1 MKNKIYASLL
11 GVCFAIALYSCSNN
25 DTVKNEDLKKDSTAA
40 DTTTASGT
48 ADASFK
54 PFDVMEVI
62 HTVKDY
68 ATWRPLYDNDSA
80 MRLSHG
86 IHKIAIGR
94 DADNPNKVLIAMQ
107 TDDVQKAKEFSASP
121 ELKAVMDKAG
131 VVSRPDVTWWHV
143 VRYNPNSHEK
153 QWVVVSH
160 KVKDYDAWLK
170 VYDSEGTAARLNDGM
185 VDVVIARGIQDPNMV
200 HLVFDI
206 KDMAK
211 AKAAM
216 MSDAKKKLMES
227 AGVIGAPTMEFF
239 NEADQ

>member
-1 MKNKIYASLL
+1 MKKNIYASLL
-11 GVCFAIALYSCSNN
+11 GVFMAAALFSCSNN
-25 DTVKNEDLKKDSTAA
+25 DTVKNEDLQKDSTTT
-40 DTTTASGT
+40 DTTSTAST
-48 ADASFK
+48 AAAFT

-68 ATWRPLYDNDSA
+68 AAWRPVYNNDSVA
-80 MRLSHG
+80 RQTNGLHT
-86 IHKIAIGR
+86 IAVGR
-94 DADNPNKVLIAMQ
+94 DVDNPNKVLVAIKA
-107 TDDVQKAKEFSASP
+107 DDVQKAKAFGASP
-121 ELKAVMDKAG
+121 ELKAAMDKGG
-131 VVSRPDVTWWHV
+131 VTSKPDVTWWHV
-143 VRYNPNSHEK
+143 VRYNGNSHEK

-185 VDVVIARGIQDPNMV
+185 VDVVIARGIEDPNMV

-239 NEADQ
+239 NEAD